1 MGDDCSGEE
10 GERRDRLP
18 HLDGCGMQTSGKSLS
33 SGSQEV
39 RRGAIEVS
47 PYCLYL
53 GCLLLGN

>member
-39 RRGAIEVS
+39 RRGAIEML